1 MIVAWHLMDPK
12 AWSARML
19 SLIDFTADE
28 RQNLVNS
35 EKQSYFHVKWDPGP
49 WIIILFFC
57 LFITRMRPMEIMARV
72 YTVRFLSAVRAVAAR
87 YKHPFAL
94 RPGLSH
100 EDVMRTKGITKE
112 KERSERNGPRK
123 EHRKAP
129 PNPLLRTWSLDV
141 AVAFA
146 SP

>member
-1 MIVAWHLMDPK
+1 MPLPRSLSNIKREITEKKWAE
-12 AWSARML
+12 ARKRAGRRISKRKFKMPE
-19 SLIDFTADE
+19 SQRPDSF
-28 RQNLVNS
+28 
-35 EKQSYFHVKWDPGP
+35 FFFF
-49 WIIILFFC
+49 FFC

-87 YKHPFAL
+87 FKHPFAL

-112 KERSERNGPRK
+112 KERSERDGPRK

-129 PNPLLRTWSLDV
+129 PNPLLRT
-141 AVAFA
+141 
-146 SP
+146 P